1 MTSPTQRNR
10 ETNVSALD
18 EWTSRRCFSTDVV
31 VMASIA
37 TVATEILQWPL
48 LVAVDRAVHLLERV
62 RRHPG

>member
-1 MTSPTQRNR
+1 
-10 ETNVSALD
+10 VSALD
-18 EWTSRRCFSTDVV
+18 ERTSRRCFSTDVV

-48 LVAVDRAVHLLERV
+48 LVAVDWAVHLLERV